1 MPEFKIEKCTF
12 CDEKGAQVIQI
23 RNEREV
29 VRQFVPADCLRDFC
43 GQIGKPELYTKYISL
58 PD

>member
-1 MPEFKIEKCTF
+1 MYNFEIEKCTF
-12 CDEKGAQVIQI
+12 CGEKGAQVIQI
-23 RNEREV
+23 RSGREI

-43 GQIGKPELYTKYISL
+43 AQIGKPELYTKYISL